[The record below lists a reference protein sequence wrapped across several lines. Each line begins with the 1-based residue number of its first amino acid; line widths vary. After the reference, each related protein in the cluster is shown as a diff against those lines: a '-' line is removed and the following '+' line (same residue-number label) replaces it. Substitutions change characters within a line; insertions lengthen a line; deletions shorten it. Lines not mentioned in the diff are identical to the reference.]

1 MLITRKNL
9 RGGRH
14 LKTFPL
20 VEENGLL
27 GYQMGY
33 CGCGCNERLL
43 LRTID
48 AQEILAFLFYS
59 QKEYKKL
66 IHKLTPKVSFS
77 QRLMRWLIGK
87 LGGPVTQNRLVDNS

>member
-20 VEENGLL
+20 VQENGLL
-27 GYQMGY
+27 GYQIGY
-33 CGCGCNERLL
+33 CGCGCNEKLL
-43 LRTID
+43 LRTLD
-48 AQEILAFLFYS
+48 TQEILAHLFSS

-66 IHKLTPKVSFS
+66 IERLAPKTSFKT
-77 QRLMRWLIGK
+77 RVARWLISKEGK
-87 LGGPVTQNRLVDNS
+87 IEQATVYN